1 VVDKTRAKMNNI
13 SEKPLKQIINT
24 VPFSLSLPNDG
35 IRHFPI
41 LDSSKSIQMSSALV
55 TLQPGE
61 NIGSHNTGM
70 NEELLI
76 ILEGIGEVEAQ
87 GVEKQH
93 VSDQSVIY
101 ISPGNKHNVRNVGST
116 PLRYIYVV
124 SKIQ

>member
-1 VVDKTRAKMNNI
+1 VAGKTRAKMNNI
-13 SEKPLKQIINT
+13 SEKPIEQKINT

-41 LDSSKSIQMSSALV
+41 LDSSKSIQMSSGLV

-61 NIGSHNTGM
+61 NVGSHNTGM
-70 NEELLI
+70 HEELLI
-76 ILEGIGEVEAQ
+76 ILEGTGEVEAQ

-93 VSDQSVIY
+93 VREQSVVY
-101 ISPGNKHNVRNVGST
+101 ISPGNQHNVRNAGLT